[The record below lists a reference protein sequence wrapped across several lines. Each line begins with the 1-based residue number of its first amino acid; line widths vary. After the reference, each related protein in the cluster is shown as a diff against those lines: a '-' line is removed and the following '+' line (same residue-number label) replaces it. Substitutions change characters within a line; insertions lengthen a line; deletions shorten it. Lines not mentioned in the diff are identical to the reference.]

1 MSILEISNLDKKFGK
16 QEVLRSLN
24 MSVPENSI
32 FGFAGPNGSG
42 KTTTMKMVVG
52 LLKPDGG
59 NIAVCGKK
67 VLYGQNTTNRYIGY
81 LSDVPEFYNYMNAA
95 EYLRLCGE
103 ITGMTRDNTKKRG
116 GELLD
121 LVGLPNNKKKI
132 GGYSRGMKQR
142 LGIAQALLHEPKLL
156 LCDEP
161 TSALDPIGRK
171 EILSILLSIK
181 GKTTVVFSTHV
192 LSDVEKICDQ
202 IAVLHKGNIVLNG
215 SIAEIKSHYRHN
227 GYQITFEEGSD
238 TEKFTSLKGMRQAG
252 INTETAGNI
261 CTVTISG
268 TDIKGQHI
276 INMLSEAA
284 ITPVRFEVI
293 EPSLEN
299 LFVEAVR

>member
-1 MSILEISNLDKKFGK
+1 MSILEISNLHKKFGK
-16 QEVLRSLN
+16 QEVLSDLN

-32 FGFAGPNGSG
+32 FGFAGPNGAG

-52 LLKPDGG
+52 LLKPDSG
-59 NIAVCGKK
+59 NITVCGKK

-81 LSDVPEFYNYMNAA
+81 LPDVPEFYNYMNAA
-95 EYLRLCGE
+95 EYLRLCGD
-103 ITGMTRDNTKKRG
+103 ITGMTQSDIKKRG
-116 GELLD
+116 GELLT
-121 LVGLPNNKKKI
+121 LVGLPNNKKKL

-171 EILSILLSIK
+171 EILDILLSIK

-192 LSDVEKICDQ
+192 LSDVERICDQ

-215 SIAEIKSHYRHN
+215 SLAEIKSHYRHN
-227 GYQITFEEGSD
+227 GYQIAFEQGD
-238 TEKFTSLKGMRQAG
+238 AEKFTALAGMKQAG
-252 INTETAGNI
+252 ISTETEGNT
-261 CTVTISG
+261 CTVTI
-268 TDIKGQHI
+268 TDAGIKGQHI
-276 INMLSEAA
+276 IKMLSEAN
-284 ITPVRFEVI
+284 ITPTRFEI
-293 EPSLEN
+293 MEPSLEN